1 MAKATNSL
9 PQSTLDTFQP
19 ISASAV
25 HILARLAAKK
35 AVKEQ
40 LRSEGRRM
48 TLVLPAEINTK
59 AAAYLALH
67 SELLDEARERAVKM
81 GMFDNPKRRRR

>member
-1 MAKATNSL
+1 MAEATNNL
-9 PQSTLDTFQP
+9 PQSTLDTFQL
-19 ISASAV
+19 ITARTV
-25 HILARLAAKK
+25 YILARLAAKK

-67 SELLDEARERAVKM
+67 PELLDEGRERAVKM
-81 GMFDNPKRRRR
+81 GMFDKPKRRRR